1 MRVERL
7 PLGLMNR
14 VAARAIGD
22 DVGEF
27 MEVDADGSDLAAGR
41 DLRLKVWMDIRK
53 PLRWGILA
61 DLGPDKGDRWCPITY
76 EHLLNFC
83 YICGLIGHVDHAC
96 LKKLGKGEKAP
107 I

>member
-27 MEVDADGSDLAAGR
+27 MEVDADGSDLVAGR
-41 DLRLKVWMDIRK
+41 DLRLKVWMDNRK
-53 PLRWGILA
+53 PLRRGILA
-61 DLGPDKGDRWCPITY
+61 DLGLVKGDRWCPINY
-76 EHLLNFC
+76 EHLPDFC

>member
-14 VAARAIGD
+14 AAARAIGD

-41 DLRLKVWMDIRK
+41 DLRLKVRMDIRK
-53 PLRWGILA
+53 PLRRA
-61 DLGPDKGDRWCPITY
+61 S
-76 EHLLNFC
+76 
-83 YICGLIGHVDHAC
+83 
-96 LKKLGKGEKAP
+96 
-107 I
+107 